1 MLGLGD
7 SISAFMGRIGR
18 GDRIFVVLSDKYLR
32 SPHCLFEL
40 CEIWRNS
47 KEERALLLERVRVYT
62 LPDSKIWT
70 LEDRLAWA
78 LHWRERTRKIA
89 AQVAEHGDDI
99 LGERLYLEYMQ
110 MQRFG
115 RQVGTI
121 LSTLA
126 DIVQPRQF
134 EEFERWGFADPAA

>member
-1 MLGLGD
+1 MSL
-7 SISAFMGRIGR
+7 
-18 GDRIFVVLSDKYLR
+18 
-32 SPHCLFEL
+32 
-40 CEIWRNS
+40 
-47 KEERALLLERVRVYT
+47 T
-62 LPDSKIWT
+62 
-70 LEDRLAWA
+70 
-78 LHWRERTRKIA
+78 A

-126 DIVQPRQF
+126 DIVQPRDF
-134 EEFERWGFADPAA
+134 EELENWGFDDPAA